1 MDPPSPIWGLGPS
14 SLLAP
19 SPQGEE
25 LQRGQQAGVGPSTTE
40 VSKLLAQPERVLVE
54 EWVTQVH
61 RSPLVEVAIE
71 HSRCGKKGGEGT
83 GTKLWGVPQA
93 GDRVVPAFSA
103 SVSPYPAAGKQI
115 VSAGLLS
122 R

>member
-1 MDPPSPIWGLGPS
+1 MGL
-14 SLLAP
+14 
-19 SPQGEE
+19 
-25 LQRGQQAGVGPSTTE
+25 STTE
-40 VSKLLAQPERVLVE
+40 VSKLLAQPERILVE

-61 RSPLVEVAIE
+61 RSPLVEVAVE
-71 HSRCGKKGGEGT
+71 HSRCENKEGEGT

-93 GDRVVPAFSA
+93 GDRAVPAASA